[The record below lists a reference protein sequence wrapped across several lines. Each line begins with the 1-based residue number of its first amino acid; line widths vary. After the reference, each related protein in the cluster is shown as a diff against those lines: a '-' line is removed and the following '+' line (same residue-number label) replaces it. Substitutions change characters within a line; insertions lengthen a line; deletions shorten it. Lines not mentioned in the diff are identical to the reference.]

1 MKTSIRLI
9 LILLILPFVVFS
21 QTINPPTDIK
31 SPNTANLGHYGD
43 VPVNLYNGTTNV
55 NVPLYSFNEGGVPL
69 DVSLSYDSSGV
80 RVNSTASWVGQN
92 WSLNAGGVITRSIRG
107 EKDLKFRQLY
117 RPERNITYFQQGFK
131 NVGWRLNTT
140 DWATTS
146 NLANLV
152 NESDAWTR
160 SNDYYDMDLEPDI
173 FTFNFMGISGKFF
186 LGNDGEWKVQ
196 SDQKLKIEVVE
207 RLTPTFSTSTL
218 NTDVFDVGQIMI
230 TDLKGIKYLFGK
242 IDDHIEYTNPL
253 QNYVSQPWGYSYKE
267 ADEIPNAWY
276 LSSVEDH
283 NNVLLYE
290 FEYER
295 GSPITHFY
303 RVNNYSK
310 GGCMSAN
317 NDGTYSYFGVIT
329 EFTGEHC
336 NGSVILPIYLKQIQS
351 GSGKTIVFNSSEL
364 DVVPY
369 SVDKHP
375 LKGAVRSQFHEFFLS
390 PPRDHFHAVAN
401 FTSSD
406 FNTRAEFF
414 QARMELFM
422 SQLKWRKLDEIKIL
436 DKNDLNILN
445 LNLNYFSIGEN
456 GRLNLQSVDNIGRN
470 SQELNLYSFEYNSFD
485 ELPHPLS
492 KQFDKWGFFNN
503 IDYSV
508 PTVVS
513 RQFDYYNPIPDDYFA
528 GHEYSRRSSDYGA
541 TRGMLKKINYPT
553 GGFTFFIYEANKA
566 SQKVNAMKQLEPF
579 DINTTIGGVRIK
591 NIIKSSN
598 HSVNE
603 WITYNYEG
611 GILMYDPVFFHPN
624 WPSSGNFG
632 DSYVFDINSLVPL
645 SNINGGHIG
654 YSKVT
659 ETYGDNSKSIY
670 RFTDYNLYPDI
681 AYEATL
687 SAEQSVFNKSTDRSL
702 LRGKLLGNE
711 KYNSNN
717 ILKQSTDL
725 TYLNVDLQPYSDK
738 YVRAFEYK
746 KPGSCSTYGETFGN
760 AYKLYYM
767 NYDVVRRS
775 TTTYFDNNTS
785 IVERSDYDYNEDH
798 LISETTTTKSD
809 GNVVTQKT
817 KYPRDYAV
825 ETSTVLIPGV
835 SPPIIYKNVYRVM
848 YERNML
854 NYPIEVTQTSN
865 NKTLGSTLN
874 SYIRSSNGN
883 TVSINPFKSSSL
895 KKQST
900 LDANF
905 VPAVGTSSYL
915 DLIIDPK
922 MEDQII
928 YDKFDEKGNILMYHL
943 VDGTNTVFVWGYN
956 KTKVIAKIDNVTDY
970 NSISNYIYNLQTLSD
985 LDDDR
990 TLNNAGNEGALRQ
1003 ALNNLRSLTSL
1014 GLSESFITTYTYDPL
1029 IGITSITDP
1038 RGRTMYYEYDD
1049 FNRLK
1054 WVKDHEGNILSENEY
1069 KYATQN

>member
-1 MKTSIRLI
+1 MNKSISLI
-9 LILLILPFVVFS
+9 LIILVVPFVVFS

-173 FTFNFMGISGKFF
+173 FIFNFMGISGKFF
-186 LGNDGEWKVQ
+186 LGNDGQWKVQ
-196 SDQKLKIEVVE
+196 SNQNLRIEVTE
-207 RLTPTFSTSTL
+207 RLTPTFSSIASNTSS
-218 NTDVFDVGQIMI
+218 NDVGQITI
-230 TDLKGIKYLFGK
+230 TDSYGVQYIFGK
-242 IDDHIEYTNPL
+242 TDEHIEYSNPI
-253 QNYVSQPWGYSYKE
+253 NSWAPSGGGFDYYKE
-267 ADEIPNAWY
+267 ADELPNAWY
-276 LSSVEDH
+276 LSEVRDH
-283 NNVLLYE
+283 NNLLLYE

-295 GSPITHFY
+295 GSKIVHMY
-303 RVNNYSK
+303 RKHSFTK
-310 GGCMSAN
+310 GGCMQPRD
-317 NDGTYSYFGVIT
+317 DGSWFVYSTTSNEG
-329 EFTGEHC
+329 GKMD
-336 NGSVILPIYLKQIQS
+336 GSIIFPVYLKEIKAS
-351 GSGKTIVFNSSEL
+351 GGKKIVFNSSEL
-364 DVVPY
+364 ITQPY
-369 SVDKHP
+369 DINEPGLLNYFGKI
-375 LKGAVRSQFHEFFLS
+375 L
-390 PPRDHFHAVAN
+390 PRDHFPSFNLTSRDFPSYEQYELAFNNHKTSN
-401 FTSSD
+401 F
-406 FNTRAEFF
+406 N
-414 QARMELFM
+414 
-422 SQLKWRKLDEIKIL
+422 QLKWRRLDIINVV
-436 DKNDLNILN
+436 DNNN
-445 LNLNYFSIGEN
+445 LEVSKFKLNYFPIGSN
-456 GRLNLQSVDNIGRN
+456 RRLNIKSVDKLSRN
-470 SQELNLYSFEYNSFD
+470 NEELKLYSFEYNAF
-485 ELPHPLS
+485 EVLPNSLS
-492 KQFDKWGFFNN
+492 KQFDKWGYFNN
-503 IDYSV
+503 NDYTV
-508 PTVVS
+508 PTVGWF
-513 RQFDYYNPIPDDYFA
+513 QFDYYNPMPDDYFA
-528 GHEYSRRSSDYGA
+528 GHEYSRRSSGYGT
-541 TRGMLKKINYPT
+541 TRGLLQQINYST

-579 DINTTIGGVRIK
+579 NINTTIGGARIR

-611 GILMYDPVFFHPN
+611 GVLKYEPVFLYTDWPN
-624 WPSSGNFG
+624 NRGMG
-632 DSYVFDINSLVPL
+632 DHYVFNINPIVPL
-645 SNINGGHIG
+645 SNLNGGHIG

-670 RFTDYNLYPDI
+670 RFTDYNLYPDT

-687 SAEQSVFNKSTDRSL
+687 SAEQSIFNKSTDRSL
-702 LRGKLLGNE
+702 LRGKLLRNE
-711 KYNSNN
+711 KYDSNN
-717 ILKQSTDL
+717 VLKQATDL
-725 TYLNVDLQPYSDK
+725 TYLDINLQPYSDK
-738 YVRAFEYK
+738 YVRAFEYRK
-746 KPGSCSTYGETFGN
+746 IGGCTTYSDTFGN

-785 IVERSDYDYNEDH
+785 IVESSDYDYNENY

-809 GNVVTQKT
+809 GNVITQKT
-817 KYPRDYAV
+817 KYPWDYAV

-835 SPPIIYKNVYRVM
+835 SPPIINKNVYKVM
-848 YERNML
+848 NERNML

-928 YDKFDEKGNILMYHL
+928 YDKFDEKGNILMYHK
-943 VDGTNTVFVWGYN
+943 VDGANTVFVWGYN